1 LCDAA
6 RELLYLYPVLTDI
19 REEAKQILRYTYFNL
34 ARYFSH
40 QLGGDSLEER
50 PTVAV
55 NLGNISP
62 KRREALFMVSSIP
75 ELHISPKQML
85 NALPPIFTEMF
96 HEFKLQA
103 KRAATGDKGATLSE
117 YEKVAYM
124 QLCRAKCEVIGVAYE
139 TICMMES
146 TRTTSLYR
154 TMLEV
159 TLSLFLASFAWV
171 ATFET
176 VTDMLLSSLSV
187 TFVYLGVD
195 VVADEADDPFGD
207 DITDIPLTNMVR
219 EMFELLDFE
228 DYIHKS
234 IKGRNLPKRMS
245 SLVRSDPS
253 RRGSRNAWRE
263 SMQEVCE
270 GHHTELTVLRS
281 GSAIDDQ
288 PEPHLA
294 PTTDTCCSSCFG
306 PSSPT
311 PRTPY
316 QRLKTTIPSWP
327 QTKNHDRE
335 AAHILLHERSDGPE
349 WDEPCSAVPNAH
361 VVLKM

>member
-1 LCDAA
+1 
-6 RELLYLYPVLTDI
+6 LYPVLTDI

-50 PTVAV
+50 STVAF
-55 NLGNISP
+55 NLNSVETT
-62 KRREALFMVSSIP
+62 RREALFMVSSIP

-85 NALPPIFTEMF
+85 NALPSIFTQMF

-103 KRAATGDKGATLSE
+103 KRAATGDKDCTLSDN
-117 YEKVAYM
+117 EKVAYM
-124 QLCRAKCEVIGVAYE
+124 QLCRAKCDRIGFTYE
-139 TICMMES
+139 TICRMET

-159 TLSLFLASFAWV
+159 TLFFFLASFAWV
-171 ATFET
+171 AKFKN
-176 VTDMLLSSLSV
+176 VTHMLVSSLFV
-187 TFVYLGVD
+187 TFVYLGVN
-195 VVADEADDPFGD
+195 VVADEADDPFGN
-207 DITDIPLTNMVR
+207 DITDIPLHSMVQ

-234 IKGRNLPKRMS
+234 IKGRNLTHRMS
-245 SLVRSDPS
+245 AVVRSDPS

-270 GHHTELTVLRS
+270 GHYTELTVLRS
-281 GSAIDDQ
+281 GSALDDQ

-294 PTTDTCCSSCFG
+294 PTTDTCCSSCFV
-306 PSSPT
+306 PIDPT
-311 PRTPY
+311 PRTLA
-316 QRLKTTIPSWP
+316 LKH
-327 QTKNHDRE
+327 NH
-335 AAHILLHERSDGPE
+335 APVAPNERIIF
-349 WDEPCSAVPNAH
+349 
-361 VVLKM
+361 